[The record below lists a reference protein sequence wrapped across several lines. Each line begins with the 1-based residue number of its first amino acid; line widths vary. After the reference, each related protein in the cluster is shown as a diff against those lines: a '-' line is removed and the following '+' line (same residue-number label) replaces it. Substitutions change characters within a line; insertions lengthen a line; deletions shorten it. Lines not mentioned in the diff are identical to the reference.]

1 MALAQAKVRVAVGT
15 EETTAETSVRKTKQN

>member
-1 MALAQAKVRVAVGT
+1 MACTEAVRVAVGT